1 MKNKNFILGIIV
13 KTHDDLF
20 QHIVSDNIIIIDDID
35 YLINKKIKK
44 MEN

>member
-1 MKNKNFILGIIV
+1 MKNKNFIFGIIV

-20 QHIVSDNIIIIDDID
+20 QHTVSDNIIIIDDID
-35 YLINKKIKK
+35 YLISRKIKK